1 MSIFIFSILLLIHFL
16 RCLQGEVV
24 YQSRASLVWDHLLHS
39 CLFFMFD
46 PRVFCKKKLDASHL
60 RVRGN
65 FSREE
70 KKEEGKKE
78 KRYFFL
84 N

>member
-1 MSIFIFSILLLIHFL
+1 MSVCIFSILLFIHFL
-16 RCLQGEVV
+16 RCLHREVA

-46 PRVFCKKKLDASHL
+46 PRVFGKKKLDASHL

-78 KRYFFL
+78 K
-84 N
+84 

>member
-1 MSIFIFSILLLIHFL
+1 MSVCIFSILLSIHFL

-65 FSREE
+65 FRGKKRK
-70 KKEEGKKE
+70 KKERRKSNI
-78 KRYFFL
+78 FF
-84 N
+84 

>member
-1 MSIFIFSILLLIHFL
+1 MSVCIFSILLSIHFL

-39 CLFFMFD
+39 CLFFLFD
-46 PRVFCKKKLDASHL
+46 PGVFCEKKLDASRL

-65 FSREE
+65 FSGEQ
-70 KKEEGKKE
+70 KKE
-78 KRYFFL
+78 KVKKEFQK
-84 N
+84 